1 LVNEKKLHILISI
14 ESFFDGGAEM
24 FAIRLA
30 NELSLNQ
37 QVYFIEVYPYLS
49 KEKRQLSL
57 LDTTRIRLIQPGK
70 NFIGLW
76 LYKNSPNQ
84 YGDNTTKR
92 KVAQLY
98 RFFKRL
104 QVKLFIK
111 KNRITVVNSHSWDS
125 DVFFAF
131 LKKELKFNLVVSLH
145 GHYEFL
151 ADKRKNYTA
160 LTSATLNAVDTVIY
174 TSPKQKKTLD
184 KYCLEPAKIKKI
196 FYGVSMPLEK
206 KITRYQIGNCLNLV
220 MAARGIKEKGW
231 EEAILAVLQ
240 VQRKYPGFV
249 KLNLVGEG
257 ECIDYLKIKYHS
269 PAIFFLGYQSNVIDI
284 VCASHIGLLPTYYIA
299 ESLPNTIIEYL
310 FCGKPV
316 ITTNVGA
323 IREMISIN
331 EEMAGA
337 CINLQ
342 DMDNSVDA
350 IAIAIENYINNP
362 ALIEKHSVISLQ
374 AAEKF
379 AMKNCIEKY
388 LNVFTQV
395 PNSNS

>member
-1 LVNEKKLHILISI
+1 MHKEKLNILIAI

-30 NELSLNQ
+30 NELALTQ

-57 LDTTRIRLIQPGK
+57 LDTKRIRLIQPGQ
-70 NFIGLW
+70 NFIGNW
-76 LYKNSPNQ
+76 LFKYGPNQ
-84 YGDNTTKR
+84 FGVNAARDKIEG
-92 KVAQLY
+92 LY
-98 RFFKRL
+98 QFFKML

-111 KNRITVVNSHSWDS
+111 KKKIAIVNSHSWDS
-125 DVFFAF
+125 DVFFASF
-131 LKKELKFNLVVSLH
+131 KKELKFNLVVSLH

-160 LTSATLNAVDTVIY
+160 LTSATLNAVDVIIY
-174 TSPKQKKTLD
+174 TSPEQKKTLD
-184 KYCLEPAKIKKI
+184 KYCLEQAKRRKI
-196 FYGVSMPLEK
+196 FYGLSMPVEK
-206 KITRYQIGNCLNLV
+206 TVTSYQSGTCLNLV

-240 VQRKYPGFV
+240 VQKKYPGFV

-269 PAIFFLGYQSNVIDI
+269 SAISFLGYQSNVIDI
-284 VCASHIGLLPTYYIA
+284 VCASHIGLLPTFYIA

-323 IREMISIN
+323 IREMVSLN
-331 EEMAGA
+331 EQIAGN

-342 DMDNSVDA
+342 DGDVVDSIAAAIETYISNPELVEKNSV
-350 IAIAIENYINNP
+350 IAM
-362 ALIEKHSVISLQ
+362 Q

-379 AMKNCIEKY
+379 TMKNCIEKY
-388 LNVFTQV
+388 LNAFMGV
-395 PNSNS
+395 PEIKN